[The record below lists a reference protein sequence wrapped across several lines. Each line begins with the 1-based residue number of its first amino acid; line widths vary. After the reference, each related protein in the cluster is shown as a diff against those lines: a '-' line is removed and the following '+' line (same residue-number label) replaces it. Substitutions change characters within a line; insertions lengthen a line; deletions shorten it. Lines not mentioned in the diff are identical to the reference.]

1 LLPCHSFLSNKHLY
15 KPIDTG
21 ASDETH
27 PPSTQAT
34 QMTQTA
40 NMSIKPDNDNIH
52 SKDDM
57 KLEFAL
63 VEDRDASAAEISR
76 DHIEVT
82 PEDVSTS

>member
-1 LLPCHSFLSNKHLY
+1 
-15 KPIDTG
+15 
-21 ASDETH
+21 
-27 PPSTQAT
+27 
-34 QMTQTA
+34 MTQTA
-40 NMSIKPDNDNIH
+40 NMSIKPDNGNIY

-63 VEDRDASAAEISR
+63 VEDRVASAAEISR